1 MKKFPKEILVAW
13 EEPENGQPYMMVCD
27 KVQDLAIMGAMV
39 KAGVYKLVRIAEI
52 TTEIKVK

>member
-1 MKKFPKEILVAW
+1 MKNFPKEILVAW

-27 KVQDLAIMGAMV
+27 KVQDLAVMGETV
-39 KAGVYKLVRIAEI
+39 KAGIYKLIRITEI